1 MAENNTSDIKNYRLE
16 IDELVKSLTK
26 LKKVGEAEI
35 KVKASAQSLTNLSNQ
50 IQKAISSK
58 SFNVKSNIKID
69 TSKFDTSK
77 IDLSKIKPL
86 FGFINKINGID
97 TSEFLTK
104 SLEISKGTS
113 FLARG
118 ITNISELNTALFS
131 LKYKEFAKTL
141 SKPLFKDD
149 SFKNV
154 NGFTQYVSS
163 LNKLSSISTS
173 KFNSVSKGLKNINK
187 SASGMDSLDVDFIN
201 NFDRLAS
208 SYKKLDKTSY
218 QKNASAYTKSYARN
232 VRGTSVPILK
242 SIDAITD
249 FKTSGVK
256 SFIANMKAINQ
267 LSFNPELIK
276 DLGVIG
282 STAEA
287 LSKTKS
293 FGNLQQ
299 VSTYKG
305 VSKDN
310 SISETIST
318 VLATLLSAGFIAK
331 LSAISKEMIDYQ
343 GFMSSSGFDVLS
355 SRVGIESLGGNATR
369 VGQEILQKRRAL
381 FDAQIF
387 GKIDNKQMALMGML
401 GTNYTSSFNEIRT
414 KAFNIK
420 DSQLRDYLVNSLYG
434 DEMSSLIRRQ
444 ASAYVG
450 ANNETKKYLN
460 SMFSFNA
467 NANINTGEFSRF
479 FINIQIFF
487 ARIKHLVQAVSGDSI
502 SNFNIGL
509 QRLNISLQGLL
520 GDKGTIKGLSSMLSS
535 FFSGFMLPF
544 KLFINAISTVMDTLS
559 VFMGNGV
566 TGNIVG
572 GFLKLTGVLISL
584 KTFFIAL
591 GGFKKLLGFGFI
603 KALPTGMDRMLGKTI
618 GALFGKWFLPSLFI
632 TDVAE
637 GLWGAVKG
645 QLQGWDLGQF
655 IIKTIIQMIGAA
667 LSVLVSP
674 MLGIPTMLLAD
685 SISKEAIS
693 IFKKIA
699 ENSDE
704 QNKLSKEQL
713 EYMKSIKAKNP
724 SGNNDTIYLGA
735 N

>member
-16 IDELVKSLTK
+16 IDELIKSLTK

-35 KVKASAQSLTNLSNQ
+35 KVKASTQSLTALSNQ

-58 SFNVKSNIKID
+58 SFNVKSSIKID

-77 IDLSKIKPL
+77 IDLSKIKPV
-86 FGFINKINGID
+86 FGFITKVNGLD

-113 FLARG
+113 FLVRG

-131 LKYKEFAKTL
+131 LKYKEFSKTL
-141 SKPLFKDD
+141 SKPLFKEDT
-149 SFKNV
+149 FKNV

-187 SASGMDSLDVDFIN
+187 TASGMDSLDGDFIN
-201 NFDRLAS
+201 NFDKLTT

-218 QKNASAYTKSYARN
+218 QKNASAYTKSYTKTP
-232 VRGTSVPILK
+232 RGNSVPILK
-242 SIDAITD
+242 SIDSITD

-267 LSFNPELIK
+267 LSFNPQLIK

-282 STAEA
+282 NTAEA

-293 FGNLQQ
+293 FGNMQQ
-299 VSTYKG
+299 AGSYT
-305 VSKDN
+305 N
-310 SISETIST
+310 NTNNISSTIST

-343 GFMSSSGFDVLS
+343 GYNSASGFDVLN
-355 SRVGIESLGGNATR
+355 SRVGIESLGGSASR

-387 GKIDNKQMALMGML
+387 GSINNKQMALMGML
-401 GTNYTSSFNEIRT
+401 GTSYTSSFNEIRGR
-414 KAFNIK
+414 AFNIK
-420 DSQLRDYLVNSLYG
+420 DSQLRDYLVSSLYG
-434 DEMSSLIRRQ
+434 DEMASLIRRQ

-450 ANNETKKYLN
+450 ANKETRAYLN

-467 NANINTGEFSRF
+467 NSNINTGEFSRF

-487 ARIKHLVQAVSGDSI
+487 ARIKHLIQSISGDAI
-502 SNFNIGL
+502 SNFNEGL
-509 QRLNISLQGLL
+509 QRINISLQNLL
-520 GDKGTIKGLSSMLSS
+520 GNKSTLKGLSSLVSS
-535 FFSGFMLPF
+535 FFSGFALPF
-544 KLFINAISTVMDTLS
+544 KLMINAVSSIFDTLS
-559 VFMGNGV
+559 ILMGNGV

-591 GGFKKLLGFGFI
+591 SGLKKLLGFGFI
-603 KALPTGMDRMLGKTI
+603 KALPTGMDRMLGKTV
-618 GALFGKWFLPSLFI
+618 GALLGKWFLPSLFL
-632 TDVAE
+632 TDIAE
-637 GLWGAVKG
+637 GLWGAIKG
-645 QLQGWDLGQF
+645 QLKGWDLGQF
-655 IIKTIIQMIGAA
+655 ILKTIIQMIGAA

-674 MLGIPTMLLAD
+674 MLGIPTMLLSD
-685 SISKEAIS
+685 SIAKEAIN
-693 IFKKIA
+693 IFKKIS

-704 QNKLSKEQL
+704 QNKLTKEQL
-713 EYMKSIKAKNP
+713 EYLKSYKAKNT
-724 SGNNDTIYLGA
+724 SGNNDTIYVGT